1 MYVHESHV
9 LLTHRSGSKRIQIKR
24 RIMLDPEQ
32 FGRDV
37 RQYGH
42 KSFILGKET
51 YSSAE
56 EAHQRFS
63 DEDCLTCYHSLPGF
77 SLETRTWGMFLVS
90 NIKEV
95 AYNDDAFPN
104 LVLTEEKKRL
114 ISSLVQQ
121 QSSQEG
127 DGYDD
132 LIQGKG
138 KGIIFLLHG
147 CPGSGKTYTAGK

>member
-1 MYVHESHV
+1 MTS
-9 LLTHRSGSKRIQIKR
+9 SGTKRIQIKR

-32 FGRDV
+32 YDRHVKKAVHNVFV
-37 RQYGH
+37 
-42 KSFILGKET
+42 LGKHA

-56 EAHQRFS
+56 EARQQFS
-63 DEDCLTCYHSLPGF
+63 DEDALTCYHSLPGF

-90 NIKEV
+90 NIQEV
-95 AYNDDAFPN
+95 TYNDDAFHN
-104 LVLTEEKKRL
+104 LVLAEEKKRL

-121 QSSQEG
+121 QSSDET

-147 CPGSGKTYTAGK
+147 CPGCGKTYTAGKYRRDLLHGE